1 MKILITGAAGF
12 IGFHLSKKCLDE
24 GFSVIGLD
32 SINNYYDINLKKSRL
47 KELNKFNTSK
57 SNKFIFVKQKLENL
71 NKLEEIFTKYNPQ
84 IVINLAAQAGVRFS
98 IENPHAYVNSNIVGF
113 VNILECAKKYNIE
126 HFLYASSSSV
136 YGGNINLPFSEK
148 DSVDHPI
155 SIYAATK
162 KSNELIA
169 HSYSHLFNIPS
180 TGLRFFTAYGPWGR
194 PDMALYIFTKAILN
208 GEPIKVFNNGNC
220 FRDFTYIDD
229 VIECIFRLIKKI
241 PKTNLNFDKS
251 KLNPNNSWCPHR
263 VFNIGNSKSIKVIE
277 FIKIIEKVLGINAE
291 KIFLPSQP
299 GDVNS
304 TAADVSYLRSIINFS
319 PATELEY
326 GIEKFA
332 KWYKFFYKVC

>member
-24 GFSVIGLD
+24 GFSVVGLD
-32 SINNYYDINLKKSRL
+32 SINNYYDVNLKKSRL
-47 KELNKFNTSK
+47 KELNKFST
-57 SNKFIFVKQKLENL
+57 NKFNFVKQKLENL
-71 NKLEEIFTKYNPQ
+71 NKLEEIFTKYKPQ

-98 IENPHAYVNSNIVGF
+98 IKNPHAYVNSNIVGF

-155 SIYAATK
+155 SLYAATK

-229 VIECIFRLIKKI
+229 VIECIFRLIKEI

-299 GDVNS
+299 GDVTS
-304 TAADVSYLRSIINFS
+304 TAADVTYLRSIINFS

-326 GIEKFA
+326 GIEKFVE
-332 KWYKFFYKVC
+332 WYKSFYKVF

>member
-24 GFSVIGLD
+24 GFSVVGLD

-47 KELNKFNTSK
+47 KQLNKFNTK
-57 SNKFIFVKQKLENL
+57 NLNKFNFVKQKLENL
-71 NKLEEIFTKYNPQ
+71 NKLEEIFKKYNPQ

-98 IENPHAYVNSNIVGF
+98 IENPHAYINSNIVGF
-113 VNILECAKKYNIE
+113 VNILECARKYNIE

-155 SIYAATK
+155 SLYAATK

-229 VIECIFRLIKKI
+229 VIECIFRLIKEI

-299 GDVNS
+299 GDVTA

-319 PATELEY
+319 PETELEY

-332 KWYKFFYKVC
+332 EWYKSFYKVC